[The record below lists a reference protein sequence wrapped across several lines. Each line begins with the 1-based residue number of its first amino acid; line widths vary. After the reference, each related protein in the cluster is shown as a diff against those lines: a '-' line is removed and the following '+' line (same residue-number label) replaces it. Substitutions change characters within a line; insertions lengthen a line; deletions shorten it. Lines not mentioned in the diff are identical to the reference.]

1 MILYQVL
8 CVRKVCNARVRGG
21 ISLSS
26 YSWISK
32 AIVYV
37 GFTCLNQRDPIS
49 LVTALDFTVNLMSC
63 QQPWYPCW
71 SHGQLSSH
79 WLSASNPPSY
89 TLFCGAAP
97 CYCSVAQLCPT
108 LCDLMDCSMPRFPA
122 SLVIW
127 GSVRLYQYG
136 ALKRDQKKLGG
147 EGRDLLIP
155 VCL

>member
-1 MILYQVL
+1 MISYKVL

-32 AIVYV
+32 AIVCTS
-37 GFTCLNQRDPIS
+37 FTCLTQRDPIF

-71 SHGQLSSH
+71 SLGQLSSH
-79 WLSASNPPSY
+79 CLSASNPPSN
-89 TLFCGAAP
+89 TLFCGAGA
-97 CYCSVAQLCPT
+97 YRCSVAQLCPT
-108 LCDLMDCSMPRFPA
+108 LCDLMDCSTPGFPA

-127 GSVRLYQYG
+127 VSIRLYQYG

-147 EGRDLLIP
+147 KERDLLIP